1 MEEDEI
7 DELMAE
13 VDEEMDEEKQIEEPV
28 LPATNS
34 KINLRI
40 RDIRLVDLKI
50 IDENKNVVYE
60 GSSEEVPE
68 EFKDLYYKKI
78 YQIRPVMIVEI

>member
-13 VDEEMDEEKQIEEPV
+13 VDEEIEEEKQMEEPI
-28 LPATNS
+28 LPVTNS

-40 RDIRLVDLKI
+40 KDIRLVDLRI
-50 IDENKNVVYE
+50 IDENQNVVYE
-60 GSSEEVPE
+60 GSSEEVPD

-78 YQIRPVMIVEI
+78 HQIRPIMIVEI